1 MKRGITVDILD
12 GHAND
17 NLLWKVLKPINIA
30 SFNWRVGN
38 EESYLIARGGLDE
51 ALFPEEPS
59 VVEGLDLKKLVK
71 DSIYYLIFADLK
83 AYPKGEIVLDIETY
97 EEFKESKCE
106 IVVLVADSNHIQ
118 IYAKD
123 QKAIELMYEKA
134 WNQGFYVEYVTDE
147 NDGRTRLSV

>member
-1 MKRGITVDILD
+1 MKRGITVDIP
-12 GHAND
+12 NEYD
-17 NLLWKVLKPINIA
+17 NLLWKVLKPIDI
-30 SFNWRVGN
+30 SSYDWWVGS

-59 VVEGLDLKKLVK
+59 IVEGSDLKILFK
-71 DSIYYLIFADLK
+71 DNIYYVIFADLK
-83 AYPKGEIVLDIETY
+83 AYSKGEEVVDIETY

-106 IVVLVADSNHIQ
+106 LVLLVADCTYVT

-123 QKAIELMYEKA
+123 QKAIELMYENA
-134 WNQGFYVEYVTDE
+134 RNQGFYVEYVTDE